1 MSAPPRER
9 TLPTGPVVRTERVS
23 VRVRARALTATVVL
37 LVAAVVLGALAMT
50 LGDYQ
55 LSVGQVIGALT
66 GSGSRAQEYV
76 VLGLRAPR
84 VVLALVVGAALGVG
98 GAVFQSLARNN
109 LASPDL
115 LGFTTGAAS
124 GALIAIVLVGGGPAG
139 TTIGAIAGTLVTA
152 VVVQA
157 LLGGAVGGY
166 RLVLVG
172 IGVNAVLAAFNNFLI
187 LRTDLS
193 TAVAAQSWLVGT
205 LNGRGWTQVVAVAIA
220 LAVLVPIAAAGSRR
234 LDLLGMGDDAA
245 RGLGV
250 AVERTRVTTLLVG
263 VALVGVATAAVG
275 PVAFVALAAP
285 QLARRIT
292 GTTGPGVLAAGLL
305 GAVLLLAGDVLGQR
319 LAAPTQF
326 PAGTMTAAVGG
337 LYLVWL
343 LAREWRA
350 GR

>member
-1 MSAPPRER
+1 VTTTVSRA
-9 TLPTGPVVRTERVS
+9 LPTGPVVRTGRVS
-23 VRVRARALTATVVL
+23 VRVRTRAVTATLAL
-37 LVAAVVLGALAMT
+37 LVGVVVLGALAMT

-55 LSVGQVIGALT
+55 LSVGQVLGALT
-66 GSGSRAQEYV
+66 GSGSRAQQYV

-98 GAVFQSLARNN
+98 GAVFQSLARND

-124 GALIAIVLVGGGPAG
+124 GALVAIVLVGGGPAG
-139 TTIGAIAGTLVTA
+139 TTVGAIVGTLVTA
-152 VVVQA
+152 LVVQA

-172 IGVNAVLAAFNNFLI
+172 IGVNAVLAALNNFLI
-187 LRTDLS
+187 LRTDLQ

-205 LNGRGWTQVVAVAIA
+205 LNARGWPEVVAVVVA
-220 LAVLVPIAAAGSRR
+220 LVVLVPIAAAGSRR
-234 LDLLGMGDDAA
+234 LDLLGMGDDVA

-250 AVERTRVTTLLVG
+250 AVERTRITTLLVG

-275 PVAFVALAAP
+275 PIAFVALAAP
-285 QLARRIT
+285 QLARRVV
-292 GTTGPGVLAAGLL
+292 GATGPAVLAAGLM
-305 GAVLLLAGDVLGQR
+305 GGVLLLAGDVLGQR

>member
-1 MSAPPRER
+1 MTVLR
-9 TLPTGPVVRTERVS
+9 TGGVS
-23 VRVRARALTATVVL
+23 LRFRRRAVAGVL
-37 LVAAVVLGALAMT
+37 VLAAAAVVLAAVALT
-50 LGDYQ
+50 LGDFP
-55 LSVGQVIGALT
+55 LSLSQVVGALT
-66 GSGSRAQEYV
+66 GTGSRAQQYV
-76 VLGLRAPR
+76 VVGLRLPR
-84 VVLALVVGAALGVG
+84 VALALVVGAALGVA
-98 GAVFQSLARNN
+98 GAVFQSLARND

-115 LGFTTGAAS
+115 LGFTTGAAT
-124 GALIAIVLVGGGPAG
+124 GALVAIVLAGGGPVG
-139 TTIGAIAGTLVTA
+139 TTVGAVVGTLVA
-152 VVVQA
+152 ALVVQA

-172 IGVNAVLAAFNNFLI
+172 IGVNAVLAALNNFLI
-187 LRTDLS
+187 LRTDLQ

-205 LNGRGWTQVVAVAIA
+205 LNGRGWGQVVAVGVA
-220 LAVLVPIAAAGSRR
+220 LVVLVPLAVAGSRR
-234 LDLLGMGDDAA
+234 LDLLGMGDDMA

-250 AVERTRVTTLLVG
+250 DVARTRVAVLLVG

-285 QLARRIT
+285 QLARRVT
-292 GTTGPGVLAAGLL
+292 GATGPGTVAAGLM
-305 GAVLLLAGDVLGQR
+305 GAALLLAGDVLGQR

-343 LAREWRA
+343 LGREWRA

>member
-1 MSAPPRER
+1 VSAPA
-9 TLPTGPVVRTERVS
+9 LPTGPVVRSEQVS
-23 VRVRARALTATVVL
+23 VRVRPRAVTATLVL
-37 LVAAVVLGALAMT
+37 LVAAIVLGALAMT
-50 LGDYQ
+50 LGDYR

-66 GSGSRAQEYV
+66 GTGTRAQEYV

-124 GALIAIVLVGGGPAG
+124 GALIAIVLVGGGPGG
-139 TTIGAIAGTLVTA
+139 TTIGAIVGTLVTA
-152 VVVQA
+152 VLVQA
-157 LLGGAVGGY
+157 LLGGAVGGH

-172 IGVNAVLAAFNNFLI
+172 IGVNAVLAAFNNFLV

-205 LNGRGWTQVVAVAIA
+205 LNGRGWTQVVAVAVA
-220 LAVLVPIAAAGSRR
+220 VVVLVPIAAAGSRR
-234 LDLLGMGDDAA
+234 LDLLGMGDDVA

-250 AVERTRVTTLLVG
+250 PVERTRITTLLVG

-292 GTTGPGVLAAGLL
+292 GTTGPGMLAAGLL